1 MIVRT
6 NTVVGKLLVLML
18 LVVVIGGCTTANA
31 QKNYFP
37 SFADKHT
44 VGLWLFDESDYPYT
58 TLTDAGQNEYDLRLM
73 KGGKLVS
80 GKFGNA
86 LKLTPGRDYS
96 VSYAAWKGAVGFT
109 KMREMSGRPGSG
121 LFGPTIAPEQI
132 MRTLAE
138 RDFTCEFW
146 LMLMS
151 NPIQDVTLLDLG
163 DKFEP
168 GFTLTLKTRAS
179 GFVIENAYAGFKA
192 VCPTELPQIWGRA
205 WHHIAFTY
213 SAGSK
218 KVHYFIDGKS
228 QEPVKVTPIAKSK
241 VVPAV
246 RPESIA
252 DTTFGIFEKED
263 RRSIPDFEKRIPHRF
278 NFAIGHDRH
287 GEHDFNGNIDELRF
301 SDVIRYTGKFS
312 LPDSFSRN
320 YRKNAPKPAVAN
332 GLPLLFGPGKKYLPG
347 EPVML
352 GSRKHVFI
360 DEVMVE
366 RKRNIKL
373 TLNPPTNGVVLNEKA
388 AWDASFFEHDG
399 KIYTVVSEGYEGDE
413 GPIKLLVSEDG
424 VHFKKPN
431 LGLIEYEGS
440 KNNNLIML
448 GLPSWGKYFKDTNPN
463 VLPEERFKATLWVAQ
478 RGIYLYFSPDAVH
491 WRRNETCMLPLV
503 SGGGCETFWD
513 DQQGCYFNY
522 IKRDGSYNTGDYP
535 NYGRSTTMF
544 NTGEINKTWP
554 FNKVP
559 NPYFEGWPF
568 PAVTGE
574 GITVLG
580 PDIFGPD
587 QGQIFRTRPQKYE
600 WAPDT
605 YVAFMFRSGCDMA
618 VSRDAVNWNIRPEL
632 GFYMPPGRFMNQPDW
647 QPESYGKARHKSRKT
662 KQHERE
668 KPELNEQA
676 ATVDSTDFTSGDIAN
691 GIIRRGDELWQYAN
705 CRMTGGGLATVR
717 FTQRLD
723 GFLSLDTGEETGII
737 ITRPFVFEGD
747 KLTLNVDARRPDS
760 RRETRGLAK
769 GGQVKVAIVA
779 LHGKEY
785 TGYNVALTNPP
796 KKPVRGFGIDEC
808 DPIRTDSVRQVV
820 TWKGDPGVGN
830 LAGQVVR
837 LRFEI
842 KNAKLYSFQFVE

>member
-1 MIVRT
+1 MIVSLLA
-6 NTVVGKLLVLML
+6 VVAV
-18 LVVVIGGCTTANA
+18 GGAIA
-31 QKNYFP
+31 VGVEKNYFP
-37 SFADKHT
+37 SFADEHT
-44 VGLWLFDESDYPYT
+44 VGLWLFDETDYPYT

-73 KGGKLVS
+73 KGGKLVP
-80 GKFGNA
+80 GRFGIA
-86 LKLTPGRDYS
+86 LKLTPSRDYAI
-96 VSYAAWKGAVGFT
+96 SYAAWKGAVGFN

-132 MRTLAE
+132 LKTFAE

-151 NPIQDVTLLDLG
+151 NPIQNVTLIDLG

-168 GFTLTLKTRAS
+168 GFTLTVKTRATS
-179 GFVIENAYAGFKA
+179 FVIENAYAGFKA
-192 VCPTELPQIWGRA
+192 VCPTVLGQIWGRS
-205 WHHIAFTY
+205 WHHVAFTY
-213 SAGSK
+213 SAGSN

-241 VVPAV
+241 VVRAV
-246 RPESIA
+246 RPKSIS
-252 DTTFGIFEKED
+252 DTTYGIFEKDD
-263 RRSIPDFEKRIPHRF
+263 RRSVPDFEKRIQHRF
-278 NFAIGHDRH
+278 NFSIGHDRH
-287 GEHDFNGNIDELRF
+287 GNKDFNGNIDELRF
-301 SDVIRYTGKFS
+301 SDVIRYSNNFR

-320 YRKNAPKPAVAN
+320 YRKNAPKAAVPN
-332 GLPLLFGPGKKYLPG
+332 GPPLLFGLDKKYLPN
-347 EPVML
+347 EPIRL

-360 DEVMVE
+360 DEVMVD
-366 RKRNIKL
+366 RKQNIKL
-373 TLNPPTNGVVLNEKA
+373 TLNPPTNAVVLNESA
-388 AWDASFFEHDG
+388 AWDASFFENDG

-413 GPIKLLVSEDG
+413 GPITLLVSEDG
-424 VHFKKPN
+424 VHFERPK
-431 LGLIEYEGS
+431 LGLIEYKGS

-478 RGIYLYFSPDAVH
+478 RGIYLYFSPDAIH
-491 WRRNETCMLPLV
+491 WRRNETCMLPLT

-522 IKRDGSYNTGDYP
+522 IKRDGSYSTGDYP

-544 NTGEINKTWP
+544 KTREVNKAWP

-559 NPYFEGWPF
+559 NPYYEGWPF

-580 PDIFGPD
+580 PDIFDPD

-605 YVAFMFRSGCDMA
+605 YVAFLIRGGCDMA
-618 VSRDAVNWNIRPEL
+618 VSRDAVNWKLCSENGL
-632 GFYMPPGRFMNQPDW
+632 GYYW
-647 QPESYGKARHKSRKT
+647 ETALT
-662 KQHERE
+662 
-668 KPELNEQA
+668 
-676 ATVDSTDFTSGDIAN
+676 N
-691 GIIRRGDELWQYAN
+691 GMIRRGDQIWQWAN
-705 CRMTGGGLATVR
+705 YGEGNQITTVR
-717 FTQRLD
+717 LTQRLD
-723 GFLSLDTGEETGII
+723 GFMSLDAGDRTGII
-737 ITRPFVFEGD
+737 VTRPFVFEGD
-747 KLTLNVDARRPDS
+747 KLTLNVDA
-760 RRETRGLAK
+760 K
-769 GGQVKVAIVA
+769 GGQVNPAPAGAGVKVAIVA

-820 TWKGDPGVGN
+820 TWKGSPDVGN

-837 LRFEI
+837 LRFEM
-842 KNAKLYSFQFVE
+842 KNAKLYSFQFEK